1 MLTIL
6 LPDFISDAPYC
17 LPYNSYDVGV
27 KKFVLDW
34 LIIP

>member
-27 KKFVLDW
+27 KNFVSDW

>member
-27 KKFVLDW
+27 KNFVLDW
-34 LIIP
+34 LIIT